1 MEVHDMKTKLVYLD
15 ERVNLP
21 LRSSTT
27 KRAGQNA
34 AGWRPRLAGL
44 RVVDWKG
51 AVLIGVWLW
60 IGSYATLLVD
70 SVLYAGNGLVKILLM
85 TVILDLLHQA

>member
-1 MEVHDMKTKLVYLD
+1 MKNKLVCVD
-15 ERVNLP
+15 ERVNVP
-21 LRSSTT
+21 LRRSTA
-27 KRAGQNA
+27 KRTCRDA

-51 AVLIGVWLW
+51 AVLIGVWVW

>member
-1 MEVHDMKTKLVYLD
+1 MKNKLVCLD
-15 ERVNLP
+15 ERVNVP
-21 LRSSTT
+21 LRRSAT
-27 KRAGQNA
+27 KRACQDA
-34 AGWRPRLAGL
+34 AGWRPRLGGL

-70 SVLYAGNGLVKILLM
+70 SVFYAGNGLVKILLM